1 MKYGFKDILNAEIYE
16 STQVMFVLGQY
27 PWFNNMVCDTLKSM
41 CVQDN
46 QDYGTEVIE
55 EFGLDTDDSDDSGV
69 SSVDFAT
76 FLEVIGV
83 TSVNG
88 KWFCRTDYSLLNN
101 KQKEALNNYIK
112 KPSENGILIIVS
124 TDWRQFREILRNRVL
139 NVSKNVHVMQLSW
152 PNRTVLKGIVAQS
165 FEERG
170 IQADSSAI
178 DFFIMRMS
186 NAYDK
191 YESQIEDIVD
201 MHKGNTL
208 TSKELKVYMKGIE
221 NFIVDDYIK
230 ELVKPLQNANTNS
243 KKVFK
248 IMIAL
253 EDEFGAKNL
262 VYQLLKKINEYIEFR
277 ILINSGYI
285 PIGINYFYND
295 IIEHIPNKDKY
306 SKMNEW
312 SFRNKANI
320 ASLTSLRDW
329 EYMKL
334 ILSKAVENVKLPPD
348 VIDEKCQRALYDI
361 STRSVMT
368 ADRLNNVV
376 GFDNVLNKQFIEI
389 NKIIYDEDKLKHIQ
403 ETIEMAN
410 KESDT

>member
-1 MKYGFKDILNAEIYE
+1 
-16 STQVMFVLGQY
+16 
-27 PWFNNMVCDTLKSM
+27 M

-178 DFFIMRMS
+178 DFFIMR
-186 NAYDK
+186 
-191 YESQIEDIVD
+191 
-201 MHKGNTL
+201 
-208 TSKELKVYMKGIE
+208 
-221 NFIVDDYIK
+221 
-230 ELVKPLQNANTNS
+230 
-243 KKVFK
+243 K
-248 IMIAL
+248 I
-253 EDEFGAKNL
+253 G
-262 VYQLLKKINEYIEFR
+262 R
-277 ILINSGYI
+277 
-285 PIGINYFYND
+285 
-295 IIEHIPNKDKY
+295 
-306 SKMNEW
+306 
-312 SFRNKANI
+312 
-320 ASLTSLRDW
+320 ASCR
-329 EYMKL
+329 ER
-334 ILSKAVENVKLPPD
+334 V
-348 VIDEKCQRALYDI
+348 
-361 STRSVMT
+361 
-368 ADRLNNVV
+368 
-376 GFDNVLNKQFIEI
+376 
-389 NKIIYDEDKLKHIQ
+389 
-403 ETIEMAN
+403 
-410 KESDT
+410 